1 MHALGLA
8 KPPDKRRLG
17 PRQVRRQ
24 AFVKAY
30 TDSQSP
36 TFANATKSAQ
46 SAGFAASSGN
56 ALLRDEQVR
65 EMIFRA
71 LEHHGVTEDFLADGI
86 KEGLRAEEVRL
97 ATHEGKF
104 TDERKIPDWNA
115 RAKFQQIAHQLR
127 GDFPR
132 EELVQQA
139 ALIVQLP
146 PRELV
151 KGHGAFCRCKGC
163 EQAWE
168 EMTATKGLNE
178 SESQ

>member
-1 MHALGLA
+1 MDDQG
-8 KPPDKRRLG
+8 KPRDKRKLG
-17 PRQVRRQ
+17 PRQVRRL
-24 AFVKAY
+24 AFVKKY
-30 TDSQSP
+30 TDPLSP
-36 TFANATKSAQ
+36 TFADASKSAQ
-46 SAGFAASSGN
+46 AAGFAASSGN
-56 ALLRDEQVR
+56 ALLKDEQVR

-71 LEHHGVTEDFLADGI
+71 LERHGVTEDFLADTLR
-86 KEGLRAEEVRL
+86 EGLRAEEVRL

-104 TDERKIPDWNA
+104 TDERKVPDWNA

-127 GDFPR
+127 GDFPK
-132 EELVQQA
+132 EELVQHA

-146 PRELV
+146 LRELV

-168 EMTATKGLNE
+168 EMASPKVLNE